1 MRVLQSL
8 YDAGGGVA
16 PQLAVTRALVERGH
30 EVRVL
35 AHETLRAAV
44 EQRGASFSPFVAT
57 LPGHDMTRAE
67 TDLVRDWE
75 PDDPAEAGA
84 RFRDLV
90 LFGPALANAR
100 EVLALLEDFPADAV
114 VLDWLLFGTAL
125 AAERAGLPALTL
137 VHSPYPLRVGPGP
150 GDEFMAPGLT
160 RMNEAR
166 SALGLPALQEWDRQ
180 LLNTDAVL
188 VLCPPELD
196 RATAAELPGNVHHV
210 GRAVEPGTGTWGP
223 PWPGSNQ
230 DPLVLVSLSTT
241 FMDQRDL
248 ADRVLRAIDGLE
260 LRVLVTTG
268 PALDL
273 DGLVVPANTRIS
285 RHEEHAA
292 VLPYCALVVTHAGW
306 GTVQAA
312 LAAGKPMV
320 CLPSGRDQPD
330 NAARTEELGV
340 GRPLPVTATP
350 AEIRRTVLEALDDP
364 GLAEAAA
371 RMAQVVNRR
380 DGAAAVADLLE
391 NLEAGGQPSR
401 ST

>member
-1 MRVLQSL
+1 MRILQSL

-35 AHETLRAAV
+35 AHETLRGAA
-44 EQRGASFSPFVAT
+44 EERGASFSPFVAT

-75 PDDPAEAGA
+75 PTDPAEAGA

-100 EVLALLEDFPADAV
+100 EVLALLEEFPAEAI

-125 AAERAGLPALTL
+125 AAEAAGLPAVTL

-150 GDEFMAPGLT
+150 GDAFMAPGLS

-166 SALGLPALQEWDRQ
+166 AALGLPPVQEWDRQ

-196 RATAAELPGNVHHV
+196 RAASAELPGNVRHV
-210 GRAVEPGTGTWGP
+210 GRAVEPSTARWEP
-223 PWPGSNQ
+223 PWPASNQ
-230 DPLVLVSLSTT
+230 DPLVVVSLSTT

-248 ADRVLRAIDGLE
+248 ADRVLRAVDGLP

-273 DGLVVPANTRIS
+273 DGLPVPANTVIS
-285 RHEEHAA
+285 RHEDHAA
-292 VLPYCALVVTHAGW
+292 VLPHCALVVTHAGW

-312 LAAGKPMV
+312 LSAGKPMV
-320 CLPSGRDQPD
+320 CLPTGRDQPD

-340 GRPLPVTATP
+340 GRALAAAATS
-350 AEIRRTVLEALDDP
+350 AEIRRTVLEALQDR

-371 RMAQVVNRR
+371 RTAQVVNGS
-380 DGAAAVADLLE
+380 DGAGAVVDVVEGAAD
-391 NLEAGGQPSR
+391 QPSR